1 MKIKKIIIFI
11 LAMLVIFSLPTSY
24 AKNAVPAGNAS
35 KAEIEKYIKKNGT
48 DNVSIDKLCKWY
60 DTVGSD
66 TSLISKVDTTLRN
79 KTANQVKNYCEN
91 KTQNYLEKNVP
102 LTILGYWKE
111 LDTGTK
117 VQKKINNAYE
127 AKAQQQQN
135 NAEEVEKI
143 KDPTQNQNEY
153 KPGVAS
159 STKIQSKVAPILG
172 IIRNVGVVVSVIFL
186 MIIGVQSILGSA
198 EERADYKKR
207 LPKYLIGVI
216 VLFAGSVIPSIIY
229 NYMK

>member
-1 MKIKKIIIFI
+1 
-11 LAMLVIFSLPTSY
+11 MLVIFSLPTSY

-79 KTANQVKNYCEN
+79 KTANQVKNYCGN

-117 VQKKINNAYE
+117 VQKNRLTS
-127 AKAQQQQN
+127 AK
-135 NAEEVEKI
+135 
-143 KDPTQNQNEY
+143 
-153 KPGVAS
+153 
-159 STKIQSKVAPILG
+159 
-172 IIRNVGVVVSVIFL
+172 R
-186 MIIGVQSILGSA
+186 
-198 EERADYKKR
+198 R
-207 LPKYLIGVI
+207 
-216 VLFAGSVIPSIIY
+216 
-229 NYMK
+229 